1 MEGVLFVALSNYIE
15 ISQSALHHNAKTVRD
30 AVQVPVIGILKCKGY
45 GVTVLEAAA
54 AWRDAGACMFGVS
67 RPEEAAELRRAGYSE
82 DILLLT
88 PIPDVKTL
96 CQMIE
101 NKIIL
106 TVGSLAD
113 ARLYSL
119 YSFSEP
125 IQVHIAVD
133 TGMGRFGIH
142 WEDILQIKAVYSI
155 SGLRV
160 TGIFSHFAKS
170 YEKHY
175 RFTEKQLKRFL
186 RVTDSLQAD
195 GITPGLRHI
204 ANSSAA
210 LRFSQT
216 RLDAVRIGSAL
227 VRQPLKVSAV
237 CIQPVAAFY
246 AQVVACK
253 YFQPGDRYGYGLLC
267 RIKKHTK
274 AAIISLGSID
284 GFGQMYEPEHL
295 GARKLISYTVH
306 TVKKWLYPPYVIFKG
321 KKLRLLGQI
330 GNQHTLFDAT
340 GTDIAPG
347 DTVQWSGRL
356 MLCCSDRII
365 I

>member
-1 MEGVLFVALSNYIE
+1 MALSNYIE
-15 ISQSALHHNAKTVRD
+15 ISQSALRHNAKVVHD
-30 AVQVPVIGILKCKGY
+30 ALQVPVIGVLKCRGY

-54 AWRDAGACMFGVS
+54 AWRDAGVRMFGVS
-67 RPEEAAELRRAGYSE
+67 RPEEAAELRKAGYTE

-88 PIPDVKTL
+88 PISDAKVL

-101 NKIIL
+101 NRIIL

-113 ARLYSL
+113 AQLYSL

-133 TGMGRFGIH
+133 TGMGRFGIR
-142 WEDILQIKAVYSI
+142 WKDFWQIKAVYSI
-155 SGLRV
+155 SDLQV
-160 TGIFSHFAKS
+160 TGVFSHFAKS

-210 LRFSQT
+210 LRFPQT

-227 VRQPLKVSAV
+227 VRQPLRVSAV
-237 CIQPVAAFY
+237 SIQPVAAFY

-253 YFQPGDRYGYGLLC
+253 YFQPGDRCGYGRLC

-274 AAIISLGSID
+274 AAIVSLGSID
-284 GFGQMYEPEHL
+284 GFGQMNVPEHL
-295 GARKLISYTVH
+295 GTRDLISYTAH

-347 DTVQWSGRL
+347 DIVKWCGRL
-356 MLCCSDRII
+356 MLCSSERIFV
-365 I
+365 